1 MVAYAMDVN
10 KLIATYK
17 QTFENIV
24 EEKDQFIIE
33 FEKVKYLENNLI
45 KEV

>member
-1 MVAYAMDVN
+1 MDVN
-10 KLIATYK
+10 KLIAIYK

-24 EEKDQFIIE
+24 EEKDQFIIG

>member
-1 MVAYAMDVN
+1 MDVN
-10 KLIATYK
+10 KLIAIYK

-24 EEKDQFIIE
+24 EEKDQF
-33 FEKVKYLENNLI
+33 EKVKYLENHLI

>member
-1 MVAYAMDVN
+1 MVAYTMDVN
-10 KLIATYK
+10 KLIAIYK

-24 EEKDQFIIE
+24 EEKDQF
-33 FEKVKYLENNLI
+33 EKVKYLENNLI